1 VLYQRP
7 WRGINAIKLSLETFP
22 LGHDSGE
29 EVRGKGRKGIARAI
43 WFWTLS
49 KEKGARLVAQGK
61 YIACLEE
68 LLILRVCS
76 PYS

>member
-1 VLYQRP
+1 
-7 WRGINAIKLSLETFP
+7 
-22 LGHDSGE
+22 
-29 EVRGKGRKGIARAI
+29 
-43 WFWTLS
+43 LS